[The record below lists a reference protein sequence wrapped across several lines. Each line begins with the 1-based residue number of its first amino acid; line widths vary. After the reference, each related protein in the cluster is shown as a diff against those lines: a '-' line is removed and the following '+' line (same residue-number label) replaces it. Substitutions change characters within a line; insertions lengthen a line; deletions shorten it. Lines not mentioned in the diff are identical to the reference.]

1 MKMITALVAMTL
13 ATTPA
18 IVPAK
23 ATEHRSES
31 SQTPNPQIDYPGFLK
46 LTGEIAKYR
55 ETRLI
60 SLEAFNKISL
70 KANAIILDTRS
81 AAAFRQGHIDG
92 AINLPFSDFTT
103 EKLAEYLG
111 DQDRPILIYCNNNFR
126 NDIVP
131 VVRKAAPLALNI
143 PTFINLYGYGYKNIY
158 ELNDVISMTDPRIR
172 WVSDSL

>member
-1 MKMITALVAMTL
+1 MKMIAALVAITL
-13 ATTPA
+13 TASPA
-18 IVPAK
+18 IDSAT
-23 ATEHRSES
+23 ATELRSES
-31 SQTPNPQIDYPGFLK
+31 SQTSNPQIDYPGFLK

-55 ETRLI
+55 EARLVT
-60 SLEAFNKISL
+60 LEAFNKISL
-70 KANAIILDTRS
+70 KTDAIILDTRS
-81 AAAFRQGHIDG
+81 AAAFRQGHIEG
-92 AINLPFSDFTT
+92 AINLPFSDFTA

-126 NDIVP
+126 NDIAP

-143 PTFINLYGYGYKNIY
+143 PTFINLYGYGYQNIY